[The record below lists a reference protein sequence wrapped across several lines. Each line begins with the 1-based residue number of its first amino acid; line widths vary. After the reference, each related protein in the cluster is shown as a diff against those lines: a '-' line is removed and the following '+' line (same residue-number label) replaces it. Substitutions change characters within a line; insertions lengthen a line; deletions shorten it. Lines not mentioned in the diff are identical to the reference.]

1 MATPVV
7 RSQSVS
13 IGELL
18 RSGSFVPARV
28 QRAYC
33 WTEEQQQSLLEDL
46 LAAFAEFGLDPEPA
60 HEAPPPIEIAG
71 ENGGEQAILLAEP
84 DREIELSAPFT
95 FLGTLVLMP
104 VTDGGAIKDGFE
116 IYDGLQRITTL
127 TILFAVLRDLLDTR
141 KDYGIRPLLQTD
153 AGTNR
158 LVLSQTNDILALD
171 VLAHGRTGKRYR
183 GGPGLT
189 DAAMRVRECVA
200 TMRGRLSGWNEAR
213 LAAFNAFVRD
223 QALVSVIHISDRR
236 ISGKAFVSIN
246 SGGMPLMPD
255 EILKGQ
261 LIDLASAV
269 RNTEKAAERIEW
281 VWNMLQEEFGKAGF
295 DDFLRSVDFIE
306 RRQPQSAD
314 YALQLMEHIRR
325 RYTGEEGVA
334 WASDRLIQY
343 RAAFKWIYEGEVM
356 EVATGV
362 HASLRRLQL
371 LKWDQWRAFAMLI
384 AIKSRPQDLAR
395 RIDILDRCCF
405 ALTLATPDARRCAE
419 MLGRKMERFA
429 RSTSFGRQGG
439 FTFTKAQHE
448 RMKRA
453 LESPLP
459 DSGRRGTVM
468 RWIEAASHGDR
479 VPNYIV
485 DPMSSVEH
493 VYPKNPETHWTTFED
508 GMDID
513 HAATVRELTGNLCIL
528 PADELGNA
536 PFEEKRRAYQRL
548 KGCRFAN
555 EIASARNWTP
565 EQVKARTG
573 RIAEMTMRFLALDPP
588 VEG

>member
-7 RSQSVS
+7 RSQVVS

-18 RSGSFVPARV
+18 RSGVFAPARV

-33 WTEEQQQSLLEDL
+33 WTEEQQQALLEDL
-46 LAAFAEFGLDPEPA
+46 LAAFAEFGLDPEPTA
-60 HEAPPPIEIAG
+60 EAQAPAEPVKDVP
-71 ENGGEQAILLAEP
+71 GEQPITLAET
-84 DREIELSAPFT
+84 DRELELSAPFA
-95 FLGTLVLMP
+95 FLGTLVLLP
-104 VTDGGAIKDGFE
+104 NEKGLE

-127 TILFAVLRDLLDTR
+127 TILFAVLRDLMDTR
-141 KDYGIRPLLQTD
+141 RENGIEALLRTD
-153 AGTNR
+153 AGVNR
-158 LVLSQTNDILALD
+158 LALSATNDILAID
-171 VLAHGRTGKRYR
+171 VLPPGRTAKRYKL
-183 GGPGLT
+183 GPGLT
-189 DAAMRVRECVA
+189 DAAMRVRECVQ
-200 TMRGRLSGWNEAR
+200 TLRGRLSGWNEAR
-213 LAAFNAFVRD
+213 LAAFNSFVRD

-261 LIDLASAV
+261 LIDLASSV
-269 RNTEKAAERIEW
+269 RNTDKAAERIEW

-343 RAAFKWIYEGEVM
+343 RAAFKWVYEGDAM
-356 EVATGV
+356 DIATGV

-384 AIKSRPQDLAR
+384 AIKSRPQDVAK
-395 RIDILDRCCF
+395 RIDVLDRCCF
-405 ALTLATPDARRCAE
+405 ALTLCTPDARRCAE
-419 MLGRKMERFA
+419 MLGRKVERFA
-429 RSTSFGRQGG
+429 KGSFGKQGG
-439 FTFTKAQHE
+439 FVFSKAQHS
-448 RMKRA
+448 RMLRA

-468 RWIEAASHGDR
+468 RWIEAAAHGDR
-479 VPNYIV
+479 VPSYV
-485 DPMSSVEH
+485 TDPMSSVEH
-493 VYPKNPETHWTTFED
+493 VYPKNPETKWTAFEAGID
-508 GMDID
+508 VD
-513 HAATVRELTGNLCIL
+513 HAATIRELTGNLCVL

-536 PFEEKRRAYQRL
+536 SFEEKRKAYQRL

-555 EIASARNWTP
+555 EISSARNWTP
-565 EQVKARTG
+565 EQVRARTQ
-573 RIAEMTMRFLALDPP
+573 RISEMTMRFLSLEAP
-588 VEG
+588 VEDVPATRAK